1 MVANKI
7 YSSQE
12 FTETDI
18 QKLNLDDEDLIE
30 RLCDE
35 GIWINSELAE
45 TLKSYNNCIL
55 IGRSEKMNV

>member
-18 QKLNLDDEDLIE
+18 QKLNLNDEDLIE

-35 GIWINSELAE
+35 GIWINSELSE
-45 TLKSYNNCIL
+45 TLKSY
-55 IGRSEKMNV
+55 VDFY